1 MTRVPAP
8 QLIDFP
14 CDYEFK
20 AFGPVDPDGRFVEA
34 VRSAVATVIPV
45 SLDAMRSR
53 QSSAGRYLCVT
64 VVVRLHDIDQLHR
77 IYAGL
82 RNIDGLKYLL

>member
-1 MTRVPAP
+1 MTSIPP
-8 QLIDFP
+8 LQLLDFP

-20 AFGPVDPDGRFVEA
+20 AFGPADQDGRFVEA
-34 VRSAVATVIPV
+34 VRSAVASVTPV

-53 QSSAGRYLCVT
+53 LSSAGRYLCVT
-64 VVVRLHDIDQLHR
+64 VVVRLHDINQLHR

>member
-1 MTRVPAP
+1 MTRVPP
-8 QLIDFP
+8 QQLLEFP

-20 AFGPVDPDGRFVEA
+20 AFGPADEDGRFVEA
-34 VRSAVATVIPV
+34 VRSAVSTVTPV

-53 QSSAGRYLCVT
+53 LSSAGSYLCVT
-64 VVVRLHDIDQLHR
+64 VVVLLHDVSQLHR
-77 IYAGL
+77 IYTEL